1 MYKKN
6 DTSLYISKTL
16 GPEEQKLLWKKAQE
30 SDCCGDEHI
39 WWEAQAEY
47 DKQQAHINKELD
59 IHRKERKQAII
70 AKLESVTPHTTPGA
84 IESMKVAKIDLQ
96 FCWHCQIDSE
106 VPSSKDMPRLKAE
119 KVVVLKKA
127 VKRYWHGE
135 TVLGEST
142 SKADSSIGH
151 VEEDRY
157 SEAELY

>member
-1 MYKKN
+1 MC
-6 DTSLYISKTL
+6 SLLRPDSSV
-16 GPEEQKLLWKKAQE
+16 GRAPPWFGVVPGSNPGQV
-30 SDCCGDEHI
+30 
-39 WWEAQAEY
+39 
-47 DKQQAHINKELD
+47 

-142 SKADSSIGH
+142 SKAD
-151 VEEDRY
+151 
-157 SEAELY
+157 